1 MAELDAAV
9 AAWLGKVNAA
19 QAERLAAGWV
29 ATPIGAR
36 EALAGLIAAMV
47 PPGPKLPWV
56 NEAMVT
62 GGDCPVPLRIYHP
75 APQEARPVL
84 VYCHGGGHMAGSV
97 SCYDP
102 VCRRLAASSGHI
114 VVAVEYRL
122 APENPYP
129 AALDDVALVLRQL
142 WPTLDAAGVRY
153 RPERTLG
160 GDSGGAALA
169 ATLVQRGQHDAA
181 LACQRL
187 LLIYPSVDYT
197 LTQPSIRRLG
207 QGYLL
212 EAERIAWYFAHY
224 FRLGGDPVA
233 ASPLHG
239 EVTAAHPPTLLITG
253 GFDPLLDEGAA
264 YAQKL
269 AAAGVAVDYHCEA
282 QHIHGFMLLEALLP
296 QVCAANYQRIA
307 SFLQQPLPA

>member
-56 NEAMVT
+56 NEAMVA

-97 SCYDP
+97 SSYDP
-102 VCRRLAASSGHI
+102 ICRRLAASSGHI

-142 WPTLDAAGVRY
+142 WPTLDSAGVCY
-153 RPERTLG
+153 RRERTLA

-169 ATLVQRGQHDAA
+169 ATLAQQGQHDAS
-181 LACQRL
+181 LACDRL
-187 LLIYPSVDYT
+187 LLIYPSVDYS
-197 LTQPSIRRLG
+197 LSQPSLVRNG
-207 QGYLL
+207 KGYLL
-212 EAERIAWYFAHY
+212 ETERIGWYFAHY
-224 FRLGGDPVA
+224 FRRGGDR
-233 ASPLHG
+233 
-239 EVTAAHPPTLLITG
+239 
-253 GFDPLLDEGAA
+253 
-264 YAQKL
+264 L
-269 AAAGVAVDYHCEA
+269 AAW
-282 QHIHGFMLLEALLP
+282 
-296 QVCAANYQRIA
+296 
-307 SFLQQPLPA
+307 

>member
-1 MAELDAAV
+1 MADLHPAV
-9 AAWLGKVNAA
+9 AAWLARVNAA

-29 ATPIGAR
+29 NTPIGAR
-36 EALAGLIAAMV
+36 EALAALIGAML
-47 PPGPKLPWV
+47 PPGPALPWV
-56 NEAMVT
+56 NEAMVE

-75 APQEARPVL
+75 APDEARPVL

-97 SCYDP
+97 SSYDP

-142 WPTLDAAGVRY
+142 WPVLDAAGVRY
-153 RPERTLG
+153 RRERTLG

-169 ATLVQRGQHDAA
+169 ATLAQRGQHDPE
-181 LACQRL
+181 LACDRL

-197 LTQPSIRRLG
+197 LNQPSIQRLG

-212 EAERIAWYFAHY
+212 EAERIGWYFGHY
-224 FRLGGDPVA
+224 FRLGGDRVA

-239 EVTAAHPPTLLITG
+239 EITASHPPTLLITA
-253 GFDPLLDEGAA
+253 GFDPLLDEGEV
-264 YAQKL
+264 YARKL

-282 QHIHGFMLLEALLP
+282 AQIHAFMLLEALLP
-296 QVCAANYQRIA
+296 EVCAANYQRIA
-307 SFLQQPLPA
+307 GFLQR